1 MTIHQRRHK
10 KQILQEASI
19 LLEYDRIKRRTKPQ
33 DKVLWEYVESMYVGT
48 LLTEERLHEQKAI
61 VGWLKTLG
69 KGATNK
75 IKGWLDKHLKG
86 EDEELAKDVTKE
98 IKGTSEEGKIKA
110 LLKKGDWAK
119 AFKVGM
125 KWMDDMSEPEEWERG
140 KKSRGKSGPG
150 TYGNDDVFPGPKDG
164 GISHL
169 FQPKEGGNNLQERKG
184 EKEDCSV
191 WQTNLGKLG
200 CHWRNT
206 KVWGK
211 ALIVG
216 FLLVAINFS
225 AAPLDSVEADV
236 VDTKA
241 KTEYSQQAADL
252 AADNPEGHGSHKIG
266 DKSVQAS
273 GFDSGVQ
280 FELGSSELDAA
291 GEKQVKAIAQD
302 YLELIKGAIES
313 GETIDNIDIDVKG
326 GASNTGDGWDK
337 DNAREGSLS
346 HNRSISYA
354 DALNTQLQSLGT
366 AADISPEIIDNI
378 SFSVDGMDSN
388 ELGASEKVDSGE
400 KDDNQISATKITIDT
415 TPQQTDDG
423 PGIDIDVNQPL
434 MAKTNVSLPEKIEKE
449 PFSPGTARGSRN
461 LEYRDMLYLGGIDP
475 IPVTFGDYKSDG
487 DMGRVDWRDID
498 VQGNKFLEDQQK
510 MAVWITNTRKSKFPI
525 LKRTQNALQGIIDIE
540 FDGNKYLGNVGPK
553 YDPSTTT
560 PLTQK
565 RQMGPRGPN
574 KFVPDPVKGGYM
586 PNPGLAEASQLPPEV
601 IKQPEIPSNIK
612 SLQGNTTALW
622 KYMLG
627 KKALGDLITSQVAS
641 EFNKNMKEYLEQL
654 DLMYGKSGTRGDVNF
669 RFRRNPN
676 YKGSAYSTIPT
687 TWNKKI
693 SSDDTEP
700 ISGGTTLV
708 NPEVL
713 PFVQDYTGDYIQ
725 GMGGD
730 TLIGSAPYNPEDW
743 RNLQEEIK
751 RIKKLMI

>member
-1 MTIHQRRHK
+1 MTIHNKRHK

-33 DKVLWEYVESMYVGT
+33 DKALWEYVESMYVGT

-69 KGATNK
+69 KGATDK
-75 IKGWLDKHLKG
+75 VKGWLDKHLKG
-86 EDEELAKDVTKE
+86 EDEKLAKDVTKE
-98 IKGTSEEGKIKA
+98 IKGTSEEGKIKT

-125 KWMDDMSEPEEWERG
+125 KWMDDMSKE
-140 KKSRGKSGPG
+140 
-150 TYGNDDVFPGPKDG
+150 DDVFPGPKDG
-164 GISHL
+164 GIGRFLKS
-169 FQPKEGGNNLQERKG
+169 KEEGQNLQERKG
-184 EKEDCSV
+184 EKEDCSIYP
-191 WQTNLGKLG
+191 TASIGNIG

-211 ALIVG
+211 TLIVA
-216 FLLVAINFS
+216 FMLVAINFS
-225 AAPLDSVEADV
+225 AVPLDSVEADV
-236 VDTKA
+236 VDNKA
-241 KTEYSQQAADL
+241 KTEWSQMAQDL
-252 AADNPEGHGSHKIG
+252 AGDNPEGVGAHKIG

-280 FELGSSELDAA
+280 FELGSSQLDDA
-291 GEKQVKAIAQD
+291 GEKQVKSIAQD
-302 YLELIKGAIES
+302 YVKLIKGAIES
-313 GETIDNIDIDVKG
+313 GDTINGIDIEVKG

-346 HNRSISYA
+346 QNRSIAFA
-354 DALNTQLQSLGT
+354 DQLNTQLQALGT

-378 SFSVDGMDSN
+378 SFSVDGMESN

-400 KDDNQISATKITIDT
+400 KDDNQISATKINIDT

-423 PGIDIDVNQPL
+423 PGVDIDVNQPVV
-434 MAKTNVSLPEKIEKE
+434 AKFNAGSPEGKDKE
-449 PFSPGTARGSRN
+449 PFNPGTARGSRN

-475 IPVTFGDYKSDG
+475 IPVTFGDYKSDS

-498 VQGNKFLEDQQK
+498 IQGNKFLEDQQK

-525 LKRTQNALQGIIDIE
+525 LKRTKNALQGIIDIE
-540 FDGNKYLGNVGPK
+540 FDGAKYLGNVGPK

-565 RQMGPRGPN
+565 RTMGKRGPN
-574 KFVPDPVKGGYM
+574 KFVPDTEKGGYM
-586 PNPGLAEASQLPPEV
+586 GNPALTEAKGELPPEF
-601 IKQPEIPSNIK
+601 IKQPEIPANIK

-627 KKALGDLITSQVAS
+627 KKAIGDLITSQVAA

-676 YKGSAYSTIPT
+676 YEGSAYSTIPT

-713 PFVQDYTGDYIQ
+713 PFVQDYTGDYTQ

-751 RIKKLMI
+751 RIKTLMI

>member
-1 MTIHQRRHK
+1 MTIHNKRHK

-19 LLEYDRIKRRTKPQ
+19 LLEYDRIKRRTPPQ
-33 DKVLWEYVESMYVGT
+33 DKALWEYVESMYVGT
-48 LLTEERLHEQKAI
+48 LLTEERLHEQQAI
-61 VGWLKTLG
+61 VNWLKTLG
-69 KGATNK
+69 KGATDK

-86 EDEELAKDVTKE
+86 EDEELAKDAAKQ
-98 IKGTSEEGKIKA
+98 IKGTSEESKIKS
-110 LLKKGDWAK
+110 LLKKGDWSQ

-125 KWMDDMSEPEEWERG
+125 TWMDDMSEDEVEL
-140 KKSRGKSGPG
+140 SA
-150 TYGNDDVFPGPKDG
+150 V
-164 GISHL
+164 
-169 FQPKEGGNNLQERKG
+169 NNLLYNIQERKK

-191 WQTNLGKLG
+191 FPTASIGNIG

-211 ALIVG
+211 TLIVA

-225 AAPLDSVEADV
+225 AAPIDSVEADV
-236 VDTKA
+236 VDNKA
-241 KTEYSQQAADL
+241 KTEWSQLAQDL
-252 AADNPEGHGSHKIG
+252 AGDNPEGVGDHKIG
-266 DKSVQAS
+266 DKTVQAS

-302 YLELIKGAIES
+302 YVKLIKGAIES

-400 KDDNQISATKITIDT
+400 KDDNQISATKITINT

-434 MAKTNVSLPEKIEKE
+434 MAKTNTSLPEKIETE

-676 YKGSAYSTIPT
+676 YKGSEYSTIPT

-713 PFVQDYTGDYIQ
+713 PFVQDYTGDYTQ